1 MSDDSLPSKFNPTV
15 NSNFNSR
22 RNFLRAG
29 VTATFATA
37 AYPALGAAR
46 VADTLP
52 APRPGVQN
60 VAQNLEQN
68 FKKDFELDEI
78 TIDDLQKAF
87 QSGQYS
93 SRSLSEKYLAR
104 VAEIDKAGPRVNAV
118 IELNPDALQIADAL
132 DQERRS
138 KGPRGPLH
146 GIPVLIKDNIDTSD
160 RMNTTAG
167 SLALLGSRGAPND
180 AFVAGQLRKAGAV
193 ILGKTNLSEWANIRS
208 SHSTSG
214 WSGRGGLTR
223 NPYALDRNPCG
234 SSSGTG
240 AAVSANLCVAGVG
253 TETDG
258 SVVCPSSANGL
269 AGLKPTV
276 GLVSRS
282 GIVPISH
289 SQDTAGPMARTVRD
303 VAILLGVM
311 AGADP
316 QDPVTA
322 DSQGKVSPDYTK
334 FLDPAGLKGARLG
347 VVRKYCGFN
356 DAVDQL
362 MDTII
367 REMKRAGAEI
377 VDPADIPTIGKFD
390 ESELTVFYYEL
401 KADLAAYLARRG
413 NTSVK
418 SLKDVIEFNERNR
431 DREMPYFGQ
440 DIFLKSEQK
449 GPLNTK
455 EYLDALALNQKLSRA
470 EGIDFIMD
478 KFKLDAL
485 VAPTAG
491 PAWLTDLING
501 DHAAGGSSSAAAV
514 AGYPNINVT
523 AGYLWGLPVG
533 ISFFGR
539 AWSEPTLL
547 KIAYSFEQLTKA
559 RQKPRFLAAIEEDD
573 RLLQKS

>member
-1 MSDDSLPSKFNPTV
+1 MSDDSLPSQFNPTV
-15 NSNFNSR
+15 NSNSNSR

-29 VTATFATA
+29 MVTTLATV

-46 VADTLP
+46 VADPVP
-52 APRPGVQN
+52 APGPGVQN
-60 VAQNLEQN
+60 VERN

-93 SRSLSEKYLAR
+93 SRSLTEKYLAR
-104 VAEIDKAGPRVNAV
+104 IAEIDKAGPMVNAV

-132 DQERRS
+132 DQERKS
-138 KGPRGPLH
+138 KELRGPLH
-146 GIPVLIKDNIDTSD
+146 GIPLLIKDNIDTGD
-160 RMNTTAG
+160 RMQTTAG
-167 SLALLGSRGAPND
+167 SLALAGSPAPND
-180 AFVAGQLRKAGAV
+180 AFVAAQLRKAGAV

-303 VAILLGVM
+303 VAILLGAM
-311 AGADP
+311 AGADQ
-316 QDPVTA
+316 QDSATA
-322 DSQGKVSPDYTK
+322 DSRGKLFADYTK

-362 MDTII
+362 MDTLIG
-367 REMKRAGAEI
+367 EMKRAGAEI

-413 NTSVK
+413 NISVK
-418 SLKDVIEFNERNR
+418 SLKDVIEFNEHNR

-449 GPLNTK
+449 GPLSTK
-455 EYLDALALNQKLSRA
+455 EYVDALAMNQKLSRP

-539 AWSEPTLL
+539 AWSEPTLF

-559 RQKPRFLAAIEEDD
+559 RQKPRFLPTMAIPAA
-573 RLLQKS
+573 S